1 MTNYFNSSQFSTV
14 TKLLHYR
21 SLYQPNDIGFRF
33 LQNGKVETGALSY
46 QQLDSQAKAIASQ
59 LKFTGIVEGECA
71 LLLYPPGLEFISA
84 FFGCLYAGVIA
95 VPAYPPHLNRPTPRL
110 QAIIADTQ
118 TRIALTTTQ
127 ILANGSRL
135 FEYTPQLQSLQY
147 IATDCL
153 PENFSDNWQE
163 IEIASNAIAFLQ
175 YSSGSTS
182 TPKGVIVSH
191 ENLLHNEKLI
201 QLGFGHTEETTVVG
215 WLPLFHDMGLIG
227 NMLQPLYLGR
237 PCILMPPVAFLQN
250 PACWLQAISRYKA
263 TTSGGP
269 NFAYDLCVRRITP
282 EQKATLD
289 LSSWEVAFNGAEPIR
304 AETIERFTQ
313 TFASCGFKTEAFYP
327 CYGMAETTLIVS
339 GGNKKAPPVFQAVE
353 KASLEQNQVIP
364 TDLADP
370 TAQTLVSSGQALG
383 DLHVVIVNPK
393 TLTRCSPLEVGEIW
407 VAGYSV
413 TQGYWR
419 KSQQTQSTFQAYLQ
433 DTHEGP
439 FLRTGDLGFLQAG
452 ELFVTGRLKD
462 LIIIRG
468 RNHYPQDIELSVE
481 NSHPALQPNCSAAFS
496 VNVADEE
503 RLVIVQEV
511 KRSYLR
517 HLDVKEVVAAIRQ
530 AIAQN
535 HELQVY
541 GVLLLKPGSIPK
553 TSSGKIQR
561 HTCHDGFLNQSLD
574 VLGSSILED
583 AYDIESK
590 ENLTQAA
597 LFATAAKDRQ
607 LRLESYLQECV
618 AQVVKIP
625 PSQLNLQ
632 QPLTSLGLDSLMA
645 VELQHRIE
653 TDLGIVLPITRFL
666 QGYSITQLAIAIL
679 TELTASDFT
688 PATPLTYTEK
698 VNLEYPLSYGQRAMW
713 LLHQL
718 SPESAAY
725 NIASAVRLRGE
736 LDTGALQRAF
746 AKLVERH
753 PALRT
758 TFTTVNREPVQL
770 VHEQM
775 QIDFQLQDVSTWS
788 EEFLNQCLQQTAHLP
803 FNLEQGPLMRVH
815 LFAQSEREHILLLAV
830 HHIVA
835 DFWSLA
841 VLAQELGRFYQA
853 QTNGNTI
860 SLARLPLAYTD
871 YTRATAE
878 MLASTKGEK
887 LWAYWQK
894 QLTGELP
901 ILNLSTDHLRPTI
914 QTYRGATVSC
924 KLSADITQKLKT
936 LSRDQGT
943 TLYMTLLAAFQVLL
957 YRYTGQEDILVGS
970 PTAGRSSSELSGLV
984 GYFVNPVVLR
994 GDLTGKPSFEAFLAQ
1009 IRQTVLNAF
1018 EHQDYPFALLVER
1031 LQAVRDSRRSPLFQT
1046 MFALQKAPL
1055 LDEEGL
1061 TAFALGEAGALMKLG
1076 GLEME
1081 SFALE
1086 QKVAQFDLTLTIA
1099 QVAGRLVASF
1109 EYNTDLFNAD
1119 TITRM
1124 AGHFLSLLESIVS
1137 NPKQSISTLSLL
1149 TDAERH
1155 QLLVDWNATA
1165 KDYPKKCIHQLFE
1178 AQVEQTPDAIAVV
1191 CGDKQLTYQELNQ
1204 RANQLAHHL
1213 QVLNVTPEL
1222 NVGIC
1227 VERSL
1232 EMIIG
1237 VLGILKAG
1245 AAYVPLDP
1253 TYPKERLSFM
1263 LEDTQA
1269 TILLTQHSLVAHLPK
1284 HQAHVICLDT
1294 DWVTIAQA
1302 SVNQPLSPVI
1312 PSNLAYIIYTSGSTG
1327 QPKGVMVPHQSI
1339 VNRLLWG
1346 KERYHLTTTDR
1357 VLQKTSFSFDVSVWE
1372 IFGTLVAGACLVLA
1386 KSGGHQDPSYL
1397 VDVMANEQITIVDFV
1412 PAMLRLILEEP
1423 GLQACT
1429 ALRYVTC
1436 GSEDLPKE
1444 VCSRFFERLSTVELH
1459 NCYGP
1464 TEVSIDAT
1472 TWVCDRHSPII
1483 SIGRPITNQEVYILD
1498 EDLQP
1503 VPVGVP
1509 GELYVGG
1516 AGLARGYLNRPD
1528 LTALA
1533 FIPHPFRHESGKR
1546 LYKTGDLAR
1555 YLPDGNIE
1563 FLDRRDNQVK
1573 IRGFRVEIGEIEA
1586 VLQRHPDIAEVAVLV
1601 WDGTSKGPSNKRL
1614 VAYLVPHK
1622 GNQSDHQL
1630 SPESIRA
1637 YVSKYLLDYMV
1648 PAAFV
1653 IMPKLPRLPNGKLD
1667 HHALP
1672 EPDMVEQSK
1681 NFVAA
1686 HTPVEQALAGIWS
1699 EILQVEH
1706 VGIHDNFF
1714 ELGGHSLLVIQAV
1727 SRLREIFRIEL
1738 PLHSLFEANTIAKL
1752 AELVTA
1758 QEKKPGQTQKIAQ
1771 ALQKIAAMSAQDV
1784 QEMLQQKK
1792 RLEVTHERR

>member
-1 MTNYFNSSQFSTV
+1 MTKYLNNFPFSTFV
-14 TKLLHYR
+14 ELLNYR
-21 SLYQPNDIGFRF
+21 ALYQPNKIGFQF
-33 LQNGKVETGALSY
+33 LHDGKTVTATLTY
-46 QQLDSQAKAIASQ
+46 QELHKQAKVIASQ
-59 LKFTGIVEGECA
+59 LKSTGVVEGECA

-84 FFGCLYAGVIA
+84 FFACLYAGVVA

-110 QAIIADTQ
+110 QAIIANTQ
-118 TRIALTTTQ
+118 TRIALTTEQ
-127 ILANGSRL
+127 ILANGPRL
-135 FEYTPQLQSLQY
+135 FEHTPQLQALQY

-153 PENFSDNWQE
+153 TDSLADNWEE
-163 IEIASNAIAFLQ
+163 IGIASNAIAFLQ
-175 YSSGSTS
+175 YTSGSTS
-182 TPKGVIVSH
+182 TPKGVMVSH
-191 ENLLHNEKLI
+191 ENLLHNQRLI

-250 PACWLQAISRYKA
+250 PFHWLQAISQYKA

-304 AETIERFTQ
+304 AETIERFTE
-313 TFASCGFKTEAFYP
+313 TFASCGFKREVFYP

-339 GGNKKAPPVFQAVE
+339 GGNKKAPPILQAVE
-353 KASLEQNQVIP
+353 KAALEQNQVIP
-364 TDLADP
+364 TNLTDA
-370 TAQTLVSSGQALG
+370 TAQKLVSCGQPLG
-383 DLHVVIVNPK
+383 DLHVVIANPK
-393 TLTRCSPLEVGEIW
+393 TLTKCSPSEVGEIW
-407 VAGYSV
+407 VAGSSV

-468 RNHYPQDIELSVE
+468 CNHYPQDIELSVE

-496 VNVADEE
+496 VDIADEE
-503 RLVIVQEV
+503 RLVVVQEV

-517 HLDVKEVVAAIRQ
+517 HLDIKEVAAAIRQ
-530 AIAQN
+530 AITQN

-541 GVLLLKPGSIPK
+541 GVLLLKPGGVPK

-561 HTCHDGFLNQSLD
+561 HACHVGFLNQNLD
-574 VLGSSILED
+574 VVGSSILD
-583 AYDIESK
+583 DTYVIENK
-590 ENLTQAA
+590 ENLTQEA
-597 LFATAAKDRQ
+597 LLDTAAQDRQ
-607 LRLESYLQECV
+607 PRLESYFQECV
-618 AQVVKIP
+618 AQVLKIP

-645 VELQHRIE
+645 VELQHGIE
-653 TDLGIVLPITRFL
+653 TDLGLVLPITKFL
-666 QGYSITQLAIAIL
+666 QGDSIAQLAIAIL
-679 TELTASDFT
+679 NELTVPQVT
-688 PATPLTYTEK
+688 PANPLTYTEK
-698 VNLEYPLSYGQRAMW
+698 VNLHHPLSYGQRAMW
-713 LLHQL
+713 FLHQIA
-718 SPESAAY
+718 PESAAY
-725 NIASAVRLRGE
+725 NIVNAVRLLGE
-736 LDTGALQRAF
+736 LDIGALQYAF

-758 TFTTVNREPVQL
+758 TFSTVNREPVQL

-815 LFAQSEREHILLLAV
+815 LFAQSEREHILLLTV

-914 QTYRGATVSC
+914 QTYRGAIVSC
-924 KLSADITQKLKT
+924 KLNADITQKLKT

-943 TLYMTLLAAFQVLL
+943 TLYMTLLAAFQILL

-994 GDLTGKPSFEAFLAQ
+994 GNLAGKPSFEAFLAQ

-1046 MFALQKAPL
+1046 MFALQISPL

-1086 QKVAQFDLTLTIA
+1086 QKVAQFDLTLTMA
-1099 QVAGRLVASF
+1099 QVAGRLIASF

-1124 AGHFLSLLESIVS
+1124 TGHFLSLLESIVT
-1137 NPKQSISTLSLL
+1137 NPKQRISTLSLL

-1155 QLLVDWNATA
+1155 QLLVEWNPTA

-1213 QVLNVTPEL
+1213 QVLKVTPEV
-1222 NVGIC
+1222 NVGVC
-1227 VERSL
+1227 VESSL

-1253 TYPKERLSFM
+1253 TYPKERLRFM

-1269 TILLTQHSLVAHLPK
+1269 TILLTQHSLVGHLPE

-1294 DWVTIAQA
+1294 DWATIAQA
-1302 SVNQPLSPVI
+1302 STDQLISLVNAN
-1312 PSNLAYIIYTSGSTG
+1312 NLAYIIYTSGSTG

-1357 VLQKTSFSFDVSVWE
+1357 ILQKTSFSFDVSVWE

-1386 KSGGHQDPSYL
+1386 KPGGHQDPRYL
-1397 VDVMANEQITIVDFV
+1397 VDLMATEQITIVDFV

-1423 GLQACT
+1423 GLKACT

-1436 GSEDLPKE
+1436 GGEALPKE
-1444 VCSRFFERLSTVELH
+1444 VCDLFYQRLDKVELH

-1472 TWVCDRHSPII
+1472 IWVCERHSPII

-1503 VPVGVP
+1503 VPIGVP

-1516 AGLARGYLNRPD
+1516 AGLARGYWNRPD
-1528 LTALA
+1528 LTALV
-1533 FIPHPFRHESGKR
+1533 FLPHPFSHEPGKR

-1563 FLDRRDNQVK
+1563 FIERRDNQVK

-1586 VLQRHPDIAEVAVLV
+1586 VLQQHLDIAEVAVLV
-1601 WDGTSKGPSNKRL
+1601 LNGTSKDPSNQRL
-1614 VAYLVPHK
+1614 VAYLVHKK
-1622 GNQSDHQL
+1622 GNQNDRQL

-1637 YVSKYLLDYMV
+1637 YVLKYLPDYMV

-1653 IMPKLPRLPNGKLD
+1653 IIPKLPRSPNGKLD

-1672 EPDMVEQSK
+1672 KPDMVEQTK
-1681 NFVAA
+1681 NFVSP
-1686 HTPVEQALAGIWS
+1686 HTPIEQALAGIWA
-1699 EILQVEH
+1699 EILQVER
-1706 VGIHDNFF
+1706 VGIYDNFF
-1714 ELGGHSLLVIQAV
+1714 ELGGHSLLAIQVV

-1738 PLHSLFEANTIAKL
+1738 PLNSLFGANTIAKL
-1752 AELVTA
+1752 AELVIA
-1758 QEKKPGQTQKIAQ
+1758 QEIKPGQTQKIAQ
-1771 ALQKIAAMSAQDV
+1771 ALQKIEAMSAQDV
-1784 QEMLQQKK
+1784 QEMLQQKTNM
-1792 RLEVTHERR
+1792 RGNA